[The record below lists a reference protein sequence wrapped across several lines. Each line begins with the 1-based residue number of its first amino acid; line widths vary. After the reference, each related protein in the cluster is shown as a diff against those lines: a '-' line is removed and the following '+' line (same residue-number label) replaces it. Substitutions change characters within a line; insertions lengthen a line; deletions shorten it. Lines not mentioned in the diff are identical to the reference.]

1 MRVEKLRVRV
11 TRRKAWD
18 SCFRRLRGVEP
29 GTSEQ
34 FSAPGTPPGR
44 SITKSVLR
52 AFLDD
57 SHEWIARCTSFFVPL
72 QGGIRRIRE
81 GVVQESTR
89 IAPFSLA
96 SARRKKVVVLREA
109 SREMSLLSDLYRGTY
124 TPTYIYSRRNF
135 SRKHAILTSRPSDIR
150 MEDI

>member
-1 MRVEKLRVRV
+1 MGSQRNPASSVRVEKLRVRV

-72 QGGIRRIRE
+72 QEGIRRIRE

-109 SREMSLLSDLYRGTY
+109 SRREKCLSSQTFIEARTRLHIYIREEIFRGNTQ
-124 TPTYIYSRRNF
+124 S
-135 SRKHAILTSRPSDIR
+135 
-150 MEDI
+150 